1 MTAVNLNTGRSEDS
15 ETLLSKDTNPT
26 STAEQSKNDNR
37 SSTGD
42 DDYDA
47 LSGWDGSDNSDEDEE
62 KVKSEGSQRADSN
75 SKLENTTEQGEANT
89 THIHE
94 LSANDLGAQRI
105 LAFHRAHHEEEGSKL
120 PLSMYIDD
128 HSNHDPDGC
137 YVSQVLQG
145 YTEESREADEKLRKL
160 DEKCSRLG
168 SRLQVPVGGYVDWVK
183 NIAYQEGLSEG
194 MKR

>member
-15 ETLLSKDTNPT
+15 ETSLPKDTNPT

-47 LSGWDGSDNSDEDEE
+47 LSGWDSSDNSDEDEE
-62 KVKSEGSQRADSN
+62 EVNLEGSQTAESN
-75 SKLENTTEQGEANT
+75 SKLENGTEQGEANT
-89 THIHE
+89 THNHE
-94 LSANDLGAQRI
+94 LSANDLGVQRI
-105 LAFHRAHHEEEGSKL
+105 LVFHRTHHEEEGSGL
-120 PLSMYIDD
+120 PLSMYIGD
-128 HSNHDPDGC
+128 HSDHDPDGC

-145 YTEESREADEKLRKL
+145 YTEESREADEKLREL
-160 DEKCSRLG
+160 DEKCSALG
-168 SRLQVPVGGYVDWVK
+168 SRLRVPAGGYVDWVK
-183 NIAYQEGLSEG
+183 KVAYQEGLSEG